1 MTANTSLRGP
11 LSKALIQFFFLV
23 LVGNTICSPT
33 DLSEFKPFPLI
44 KCPSPATTISQR
56 DLAIAEFEKSRR
68 LSMVEIGQAIT
79 VKPRP
84 SQNSGQTKRK
94 SSIRV
99 FLAGLDDKRRRTS
112 SSATPSNQGTSAG
125 RGQAWKAWAEG
136 LFTRDSLPEN
146 PLHTSSKLITP
157 EVREDFLDRVMR
169 PLAQCHSD
177 SRRIGLAESAL
188 EEFLNLTYEMMHFG
202 FAPIIDGP
210 KDLHLKHN
218 RKGIDL
224 DISLLTLAADKPL
237 PSNFDRHARYAFAKM
252 TRIWDLLQNPK
263 SLDASKGG
271 PLHYSI
277 MFRLNDVWV
286 EFLAVSAKHN
296 LLSKE
301 CLGGYLNSKN
311 AARGM
316 FNYINARFVTS
327 YELTPLHLPLD
338 LRLGLEES
346 RFAEDIQSLI
356 PHITPE
362 TWQTITRLYLLAQL
376 KSISSYDKAPAPG
389 EILKL
394 RKEFLDATSQNIID
408 SSASL
413 RQSSVTVFF
422 DSLIDAIFESATAAR
437 QRQGYYAAPRWSE
450 MIRHEYLISML
461 RYMVQY
467 HGQDILRKSIA
478 RLHDEGLYPHLQAYD
493 EAALLYSDA
502 LDSVYAKF
510 GEVLQKLP
518 IPELADKRS
527 EWRRWQLIYLTN
539 RGQRNQPSILS
550 LGADHEL
557 PIKYDEEVPLDQS
570 IGIEKPNYRFRH
582 LLLQEVASYPVWRR
596 NMEQNLRESRV
607 THPTPP
613 TIAMLEEESRHI
625 LYMLQNKIPT
635 LSPSEQASK
644 LVQILDGPLRDTY
657 DA

>member
-1 MTANTSLRGP
+1 
-11 LSKALIQFFFLV
+11 

-44 KCPSPATTISQR
+44 KCPSPATTIIMNLSIA
-56 DLAIAEFEKSRR
+56 DINMHSKSYLFDFPVAIAEFEKSRR
-68 LSMVEIGQAIT
+68 LSMVEMA
-79 VKPRP
+79 K
-84 SQNSGQTKRK
+84 NSGQTKRK

-327 YELTPLHLPLD
+327 YELTPLYLPLD

-461 RYMVQY
+461 RYMFTP
-467 HGQDILRKSIA
+467 S
-478 RLHDEGLYPHLQAYD
+478 
-493 EAALLYSDA
+493 
-502 LDSVYAKF
+502 F